1 MLSRPKIL
9 AYVYFV
15 FFYRTLSPSSLDPT
29 LGPSSLDPTLPPS
42 SLDPTLSPSSL
53 TLRPSSLDPTLSPS
67 LNPAKEDMPPDLPPT
82 LIPMKPTNTDIPTT
96 RSPIESDPPPI
107 ITTRPTDSPTWILI
121 MEPSERPSE
130 APTFFEQTQKPTIK
144 PEIVQPGGTEAPT
157 WLLVMR
163 PTPPSPQPSPTAA
176 AMPTTGKPAHVV
188 YVPIFPS
195 WGKSAKK
202 GSSWVQPKTY
212 SK

>member
-1 MLSRPKIL
+1 
-9 AYVYFV
+9 
-15 FFYRTLSPSSLDPT
+15 
-29 LGPSSLDPTLPPS
+29 
-42 SLDPTLSPSSL
+42 
-53 TLRPSSLDPTLSPS
+53 
-67 LNPAKEDMPPDLPPT
+67 
-82 LIPMKPTNTDIPTT
+82 
-96 RSPIESDPPPI
+96 
-107 ITTRPTDSPTWILI
+107 

-130 APTFFEQTQKPTIK
+130 APTFFEQTQKPTTK
-144 PEIVQPGGTEAPT
+144 EQNVQPGGTEAPT

-176 AMPTTGKPAHVV
+176 AMPTTTGKPAHVV

-212 SK
+212 KPEYKPSPLPPPFYAAKSAKAYGGKAVSGWYYTPPTYYNWYPATKASKGGKGSKAYYYQAEKLTGKVSSEMTSNGGERRVVSTSSVVIMSVSSLYVLFSVICDML